1 MDTTNKHRKKSR
13 ETRGL
18 SQPSFASAS
27 IQYLLSLLSK
37 SLKPFAPQIIPLAV
51 FFFLIPLAL
60 CLSGLAGWMVWKNV
74 AVSWDFPLFLQYGD
88 GMAPYAESSLPQLVS
103 QQPYDILLCLVVP
116 ATESNLALGN
126 FMASL
131 RLSSDSNQTLAV
143 VRRPGIVLPSRA
155 FFFFGKPSTFNIDI
169 PLLHS
174 YTFGTP
180 YVNAYVQLGRQDGW
194 KTLGNG
200 EGRELAISDAY
211 LRGILVHRGIRG
223 FVTRFPLISAVISS
237 MIFLVILLAMVS
249 LCILPTML
257 SEPVGKGYIDDV
269 GSEPFD
275 DENPPRRP
283 SPAVPSSDEDEKPP
297 RRRRTPGKPRP
308 RRSST
313 RRSVVKGEH
322 SDQPIPSG
330 SGESSIYL
338 RRRRSR
344 LLDGLSES
352 E

>member
-1 MDTTNKHRKKSR
+1 MGTTSKHRNRSR
-13 ETRGL
+13 ERRGL
-18 SQPSFASAS
+18 SQSSFASAS
-27 IQYLLSLLSK
+27 IQYLLSVLSK
-37 SLKPFAPQIIPLAV
+37 SLKPFAPQLVPLAV
-51 FFFLIPLAL
+51 FIFLIPLAL
-60 CLSGLAGWMVWKNV
+60 CLSGLAGWIVWKNV
-74 AVSWDFPLFLQYGD
+74 AVSWETPLFLQYGD
-88 GMAPYAESSLPQLVS
+88 GLAPYAEISLPQLVS
-103 QQPYDILLCLVVP
+103 QQPYDVLLHLVVP

-131 RLSSDSNQTLAV
+131 RLSTDSNQTLAV
-143 VRRPGIVLPSRA
+143 LRRPAIVLPSRT
-155 FFFFGKPSTFNIDI
+155 FFFSGKPSTIKIDI

-180 YVNAYVQLGRQDGW
+180 YANAYVQIGRQDGW
-194 KTLGNG
+194 RTLGSG
-200 EGRELAISDAY
+200 EGRELAVSNAH

-223 FVTRFPLISAVISS
+223 LVTRFPLISAMISS
-237 MIFLVILLAMVS
+237 MIFLVTLLAMVS

-257 SEPVGKGYIDDV
+257 SEPIGKSYLDDDI

-275 DENPPRRP
+275 DEKPPRKPP
-283 SPAVPSSDEDEKPP
+283 SSSDEDTKPP
-297 RRRRTPGKPRP
+297 RRRRTAKPR
-308 RRSST
+308 SSS

-330 SGESSIYL
+330 SGESPGFL

-344 LLDGLSES
+344 LSDGLSDS

>member
-1 MDTTNKHRKKSR
+1 MDTTSKHRKKSR

-18 SQPSFASAS
+18 SQSSLASAS

-37 SLKPFAPQIIPLAV
+37 FLKPFAPKIIPLVV
-51 FFFLIPLAL
+51 FIFLIPLSL
-60 CLSGLAGWMVWKNV
+60 CLSGFAGWIVWKNV
-74 AVSWDFPLFLQYGD
+74 AVSWEYPLFLQYGD
-88 GMAPYAESSLPQLVS
+88 GLAPYAESSLPQLVS
-103 QQPYDILLCLVVP
+103 QQPYDILLHLVVP

-143 VRRPGIVLPSRA
+143 VRRPAIVLPSRPS
-155 FFFFGKPSTFNIDI
+155 FFSGKPSTFNIDI

-174 YTFGTP
+174 YTFGTS
-180 YVNAYVQLGRQDGW
+180 NANAHIQLGRQDGW
-194 KTLGNG
+194 KTLGSG
-200 EGRELAISDAY
+200 EGRELSVSDAY

-223 FVTRFPLISAVISS
+223 LVTRFPLISAAISS
-237 MIFLVILLAMVS
+237 MIFLVILLAMIS

-257 SEPVGKGYIDDV
+257 SEPVGKRYIDDV

-275 DENPPRRP
+275 DEKPPRRP
-283 SPAVPSSDEDEKPP
+283 SPKRETSS
-297 RRRRTPGKPRP
+297 RRRTSGKARS
-308 RRSST
+308 RRSSSG
-313 RRSVVKGEH
+313 RSVKGER

-330 SGESSIYL
+330 SGESSSHL

-344 LLDGLSES
+344 LSEGLSDS